1 MSLVKKL
8 AMELLV
14 YVPIRIVKTQKLP
27 KVNIRLQKK

>member
-14 YVPIRIVKTQKLP
+14 YVPIRIVKTQNLP